1 MNIGRRIVLINIFL
15 IVLLSFRSDINAQE
29 LHLAIVYSDSLT
41 ATMRTMRGISS
52 TIEDKLNN
60 VKFHEYLLTASQ
72 PEIENIVSQINSANP
87 KLILTVGS
95 YATQEI
101 SSRIKDKPIIFS
113 AVLNPETSGFVK
125 SKEAPGGN
133 ITGASL
139 DIPPQIQ
146 YTYFKRVIN
155 KLKKIG
161 VLYSDE
167 TANLIPP
174 ARAVA
179 GEAGLELIAIKIDS
193 EKDIPDALEKLRQ
206 TSDGIWSVA
215 DKNIFSPRS
224 TKYILLNTLRNSIPF
239 MGFSRNL
246 VESGAL
252 FALDFDYKDIGRQ
265 AGKIALE
272 VLSGGDPA
280 RIRVEVPGII
290 WFHYNEKT
298 AKHISVEIPEDLVAV
313 AKEVYR

>member
-1 MNIGRRIVLINIFL
+1 VNIGRRIALVTILLIFL
-15 IVLLSFRSDINAQE
+15 FSFRTDISAQE
-29 LHLAIVYSDSLT
+29 LSLAIVYSDSLT
-41 ATMRTMRGISS
+41 ATLRTLRGISS
-52 TIEDKLNN
+52 SIEGKLDN
-60 VKFHEYLLTASQ
+60 VRFHEYLLSSS
-72 PEIENIVSQINSANP
+72 PDEISNIISEINSVNP
-87 KLILTVGS
+87 KLILTIGS

-101 SSRIKDKPIIFS
+101 SAGIKDKPIIFS

-125 SKEAPGGN
+125 SKKNPGGN

-146 YTYFKRVIN
+146 YTYFKRVID

-179 GEAGLELIAIKIDS
+179 QEAGLELVAIKIDS
-193 EKDIPDALEKLRQ
+193 EKDIPDALEKLER

-224 TKYILLNTLRNSIPF
+224 TKYILLNTLRNGVPF

-280 RIRVEVPGII
+280 SISVEVPGII

-298 AKHISVEIPEDLVAV
+298 AKHINVEIPADLVAI

>member
-1 MNIGRRIVLINIFL
+1 
-15 IVLLSFRSDINAQE
+15 
-29 LHLAIVYSDSLT
+29 
-41 ATMRTMRGISS
+41 MRTMRGISS